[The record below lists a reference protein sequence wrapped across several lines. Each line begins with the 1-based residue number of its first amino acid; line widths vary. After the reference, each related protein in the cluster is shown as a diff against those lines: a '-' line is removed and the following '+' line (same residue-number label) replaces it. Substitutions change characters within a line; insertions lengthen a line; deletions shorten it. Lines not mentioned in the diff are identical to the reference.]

1 MAGKS
6 TRKRRFGMGNMT
18 NGRMFAAM
26 IFGAVFRRR
35 SRALMAVIA
44 STVGAA
50 TLFCLAAVCIAVPQQ
65 MSEDMRS
72 YGANLVVTAVEKDS
86 SAKAGIA
93 EDMVTHT
100 TEMIEAKAPAKLA
113 TYRYDTVRINAASY
127 MMAGIDPT
135 AVKTLNHHWSVEG
148 AWPSEGQVLV
158 GTDVASALGLK
169 VGSDITIAYRSADNT
184 GAAAAAGSGG
194 GTPSG
199 GAGSTPS
206 ATGTDGR
213 VSTDIMEE
221 GGVSFRVAG
230 IVDTGGSEDQ
240 IVYATT
246 KDLDALAGSTRG
258 ADVLEYSVDASS
270 KDLDSIVRSINA
282 MSSMGVKA
290 QTVTKITTS
299 NTKII
304 TMLQTLFW
312 LVSVVVLVL
321 TFVGVGTTMTSIVSQ
336 RRNEIGLR
344 KALGAPSSRVGTEFY
359 AESAL
364 YGLLGGVLGTGL
376 GYCLAWML
384 CSVVFGHDLRMNWP
398 LALAAVIC
406 SMLIAVVATIRPVRK
421 ASGINP
427 AVVLREE

>member
-6 TRKRRFGMGNMT
+6 MRNKRFGMGTMT
-18 NGRMFAAM
+18 NGRMFVVM
-26 IFGAVFRRR
+26 ILGAVCRRR

-72 YGANLVVTAVEKDS
+72 YGANLVVTAVEKNA
-86 SAKAGIA
+86 SAKSGIA
-93 EDMVTHT
+93 DDMVAHT
-100 TEMIEAKAPAKLA
+100 TEMIEAKAPTKLA
-113 TYRYDTVRINAASY
+113 TYRYDTVRINASSY
-127 MMAGIDPT
+127 MMAGIDPA
-135 AVKTLNHHWSVEG
+135 AVKAINHHWSVQG
-148 AWPSEGQVLV
+148 AWPSQGSVLV
-158 GTDVASALGLK
+158 GTDIATALGLK
-169 VGSDITIAYRSADNT
+169 VGGDITIAYRSADN
-184 GAAAAAGSGG
+184 AG
-194 GTPSG
+194 GTAASG
-199 GAGSTPS
+199 STQTTPS
-206 ATGTDGR
+206 ATSSTTASDGR

-240 IVYATT
+240 MVYATRS
-246 KDLDALAGSTRG
+246 DLDKLADSTRG
-258 ADVLEYSVDASS
+258 ADVLEYSVDASGS
-270 KDLDSIVRSINA
+270 ALDAIAQSINA

-290 QTVTKITTS
+290 QTVTKITAS
-299 NTKII
+299 NATII

-312 LVSVVVLVL
+312 LVSAVVLVL

-364 YGLLGGVLGTGL
+364 YGLLGGLLGIVLG
-376 GYCLAWML
+376 YWLAWIL
-384 CSVVFGHDLRMNWP
+384 CATVFEHDLQMNWL
-398 LALAAVIC
+398 LALAAVLS
-406 SMLIAVVATIRPVRK
+406 SMLIAVIATIRPVRR
-421 ASGINP
+421 ASRIDP